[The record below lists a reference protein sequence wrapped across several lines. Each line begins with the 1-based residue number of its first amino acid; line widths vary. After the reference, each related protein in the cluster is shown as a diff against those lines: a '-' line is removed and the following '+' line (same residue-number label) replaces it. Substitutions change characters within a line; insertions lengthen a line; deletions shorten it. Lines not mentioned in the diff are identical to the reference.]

1 MKKFTQTYAGALN
14 PDEINPDPIG
24 IAGLFFRN
32 VFEDDSKS
40 FEVVTMSQP
49 QKNRPQITLD
59 FLLNKIKG
67 LKNAKVVE
75 VGVLGGWLSLHMA
88 RELKNS
94 NSKVFSIDPWE
105 KNWESGEVLDG
116 NINRLG
122 TGVQEGYTEEAY
134 HFFKILRL
142 HYESILKELDYKN
155 VSIIQKPSLEA
166 YKQFK
171 DGDIDLIFIDGDH
184 STEHVT
190 KELEI
195 WFPKIK
201 KGGVFSGDDFNDPR
215 VKLAVKEFAKK
226 NNFKIKTPRINRD
239 IHGRL
244 SRGNE
249 RYWELVK

>member
-1 MKKFTQTYAGALN
+1 MKKFIQTYTGALSS
-14 PDEINPDPIG
+14 DDINPDPIG
-24 IAGLFFRN
+24 ITGSFFKN
-32 VFEDDSKS
+32 IFKDCSKS

-49 QKNRPQITLD
+49 QHNPQLTLD
-59 FLLNKIKG
+59 FLSNRIKG

-105 KNWESGEVLDG
+105 KNWENGEVLDG
-116 NINRLG
+116 NISRLG
-122 TGVQEGYTEEAY
+122 VPVQKGYTEEAH

-142 HYESILKELDYKN
+142 HYESILKELDYKD

-166 YKQFK
+166 SKQFK
-171 DGDIDLIFIDGDH
+171 DGDVDLIFIDGDH

-190 KELEI
+190 KELET
-195 WFPKIK
+195 WLPKIK
-201 KGGVFSGDDFNDPR
+201 QGGTFSGDDFNDPR
-215 VKLAVKEFAKK
+215 VRVAVEEFAKK
-226 NNFKIKTPRINRD
+226 NGFRIETPRTHRH
-239 IHGRL
+239 IHGRI

-249 RYWELVK
+249 RYWELW